1 MLGLIGSII
10 MPHNLYLHSS
20 LVHERKIDR
29 DYRSSIDVYFILF
42 LRKQLNIT
50 ILKPELVW

>member
-1 MLGLIGSII
+1 MLGLIGCII

-29 DYRSSIDVYFILF
+29 DNRQSVKVRIASN
-42 LRKQLNIT
+42 LRKLFYIT
-50 ILKPELVW
+50 TLKLELV

>member
-1 MLGLIGSII
+1 

-29 DYRSSIDVYFILF
+29 DNRQSVKVKKLILILGSSFIL
-42 LRKQLNIT
+42 QH
-50 ILKPELVW
+50 